1 MKRDTRQKSS
11 LFLRKRT
18 AFLSG
23 ISLHFRP
30 FVVRYG
36 FRILKFHNWTY
47 FIQQRLRGLSF
58 IYSQDR
64 LTIILGDLYQ
74 GHVFSLSYK
83 QVRVRAARTV
93 ATPHMCAAATLP
105 HIRAAVAHV
114 RRAAA
119 LKSGYTEWAKD
130 KSSCA
135 LTGYMLAVAL

>member
-1 MKRDTRQKSS
+1 M
-11 LFLRKRT
+11 FLR
-18 AFLSG
+18 
-23 ISLHFRP
+23 LHNR
-30 FVVRYG
+30 
-36 FRILKFHNWTY
+36 TY

-93 ATPHMCAAATLP
+93 ATPSYTCAAA
-105 HIRAAVAHV
+105 
-114 RRAAA
+114 AAA

>member
-1 MKRDTRQKSS
+1 MNKHRTYVYSRAQSR
-11 LFLRKRT
+11 FLR
-18 AFLSG
+18 L
-23 ISLHFRP
+23 
-30 FVVRYG
+30 
-36 FRILKFHNWTY
+36 HNWTY

-83 QVRVRAARTV
+83 QVRVRAARRRT
-93 ATPHMCAAATLP
+93 H
-105 HIRAAVAHV
+105 RSDAVAHV
-114 RRAAA
+114 RHAAA